1 MSAETNEIYQFERN
15 LFRKGI
21 SLIVYTKY
29 GLSAVFLLGVAANYA
44 TKSFIPN
51 FIGSLVFLLNGI
63 IPGLYL
69 RKGKEITKTWANTII
84 FIDLL
89 IIVSFFYLDIYNN
102 STKGDASNTLS
113 TGIFYIIFVFIAIY
127 SSFLFETKL
136 VLSVGLIATC
146 LYLGGIFLSLKL
158 GSVTVPKPY
167 PDMLRANHIIVTTEV
182 QKVIFYFG
190 AIFSL
195 RYVVA
200 LMREMQNDLKT
211 KLRETLEKQN
221 FITNKSVQLEKSA
234 NTLATSVETLQSMSD
249 ELHNQSQNQAASVEE
264 ISASVE
270 ELSSSA
276 ISSANLVEDQVARV
290 KIVDQNFLSLQNISV
305 NVKTKT
311 TQIAKDVSLSADFS
325 KKVKTSSEELN
336 SIYSELNQAFS
347 KVEEINQMMSEIAD
361 QTNLLALNASI
372 EAARAGEHGRGFA
385 VVAQEVAKLAE
396 RSQSNAGTIAKIVK
410 DAGLKINEGTR
421 YSKEVKSQVESQN
434 QELIRIEGEILGL
447 EGHVTDQENLNAKL
461 RVTFSELH
469 VLSEQIGV
477 IAQEQMSG
485 SKEIT
490 RAITTIDETTQ
501 KLADSVQLLYE
512 EINAIHTQAKHLTTN

>member
-1 MSAETNEIYQFERN
+1 MALETDEIQRFERT
-15 LFRKGI
+15 LFRKGV

-29 GLSAVFLLGVAANYA
+29 GLSIIFLLGVASNYA

-51 FIGSLVFLLNGI
+51 LIGSLVFLTNALV
-63 IPGLYL
+63 PGYL
-69 RKGKEITKTWANTII
+69 LKKEKEISKRMAASII

-89 IIVSFFYLDIYNN
+89 IILCFFYLDIYNN
-102 STKGDASNTLS
+102 YTKNDASNTLS
-113 TGIFYIIFVFIAIY
+113 SGIFYIIFIFIAIY

-136 VLSVGLIATC
+136 VMAVGLISTL
-146 LYLGGIFLSLKL
+146 LYLGGIYLTHKL
-158 GSVTVPKPY
+158 GAVFIPKPF
-167 PDMLRANHIIVTTEV
+167 PEMLRANHIIVTTEI
-182 QKVIFYFG
+182 QKIIFYFG
-190 AIFSL
+190 VIFSL
-195 RYVVA
+195 RFVVS
-200 LMREMQNDLKT
+200 LMREMQNDLKA
-211 KLRETLEKQN
+211 KLKESFQKQN
-221 FITNKSVQLEKSA
+221 FIENKSSQLEKSA
-234 NTLATSVETLQSMSD
+234 ITLALSVEKLQSMSD

-276 ISSANLVEDQVARV
+276 TSSANLVEDQVTRV
-290 KIVDQNFLSLQNISV
+290 KIVDQNFLSLQNLSES
-305 NVKTKT
+305 VKTKT
-311 TQIAKDVSLSADFS
+311 TQIAKDVSHSADFS
-325 KKVKTSSEELN
+325 KKVKISSEELN
-336 SIYSELNQAFS
+336 IIYSELNQAFS

-421 YSKEVKSQVESQN
+421 YSKEVKSQVENQN
-434 QELIRIEGEILGL
+434 SELLRIETEILSL
-447 EGHVTDQENLNAKL
+447 EGHVTEQEVLNQKL
-461 RVTFSELH
+461 RNTFSELH
-469 VLSEQIGV
+469 VLSEQIGI

-485 SKEIT
+485 SREIN
-490 RAITTIDETTQ
+490 RAITVIDETTQ

-512 EINAIHTQAKHLTTN
+512 EISEIHTQAKQLHHD

>member
-1 MSAETNEIYQFERN
+1 M
-15 LFRKGI
+15 
-21 SLIVYTKY
+21 
-29 GLSAVFLLGVAANYA
+29 
-44 TKSFIPN
+44 
-51 FIGSLVFLLNGI
+51 
-63 IPGLYL
+63 
-69 RKGKEITKTWANTII
+69 
-84 FIDLL
+84 
-89 IIVSFFYLDIYNN
+89 
-102 STKGDASNTLS
+102 
-113 TGIFYIIFVFIAIY
+113 
-127 SSFLFETKL
+127 
-136 VLSVGLIATC
+136 
-146 LYLGGIFLSLKL
+146 
-158 GSVTVPKPY
+158 
-167 PDMLRANHIIVTTEV
+167 
-182 QKVIFYFG
+182 
-190 AIFSL
+190 
-195 RYVVA
+195 
-200 LMREMQNDLKT
+200 
-211 KLRETLEKQN
+211 
-221 FITNKSVQLEKSA
+221 
-234 NTLATSVETLQSMSD
+234 ETLQSMSD

-290 KIVDQNFLSLQNISV
+290 KIVDQNFLSLQDISV
-305 NVKTKT
+305 SVKTKT

-336 SIYSELNQAFS
+336 GIYSELNQAFS

-447 EGHVTDQENLNAKL
+447 EGHVTEQEKLNAKL
-461 RVTFSELH
+461 RDTFSELH

-477 IAQEQMSG
+477 IAQEQMTG
-485 SKEIT
+485 SKEIN
-490 RAITTIDETTQ
+490 RAISTIDETTQ

-512 EINAIHTQAKHLTTN
+512 EISAIHTQAKQLTST

>member
-1 MSAETNEIYQFERN
+1 MSVETNEISRFERN
-15 LFRKGI
+15 LFRKGV

-29 GLSAVFLLGVAANYA
+29 GLSAVFLLGVAANFA

-51 FIGSLVFLLNGI
+51 FIGSLIYLLNGI
-63 IPGLYL
+63 IPGQFL
-69 RKGKEITKTWANTII
+69 RKGKEISKSWAFTII
-84 FIDLL
+84 FIDLVIL
-89 IIVSFFYLDIYNN
+89 VSFFYLDIYNN
-102 STKGDASNTLS
+102 SNKGDAAS
-113 TGIFYIIFVFIAIY
+113 TVNAGIFYIIFVFIAIY
-127 SSFLFETKL
+127 SSFLFESKL
-136 VLSVGLIATC
+136 VMIVGLISTG
-146 LYLGGIFLSLKL
+146 LYIGGIYLSAKL
-158 GSVTVPKPY
+158 GSALVAKPS
-167 PDMLRANHIIVTTEV
+167 PEMLRANNIIVATEV
-182 QKVIFYFG
+182 QKIIFYFG
-190 AIFSL
+190 VIFSL
-195 RYVVA
+195 RFVVS
-200 LMREMQNDLKT
+200 LIREMQSDLKS
-211 KLRETLEKQN
+211 KLQDSLEKQS
-221 FITNKSVQLEKSA
+221 FITNKSTQLEKSA
-234 NTLATSVETLQSMSD
+234 NTLATSVNTLQSMSD

-276 ISSANLVEDQVARV
+276 VSSANLVEDQVARV
-290 KIVDQNFLSLQNISV
+290 KIVDQDFLSLQNISES
-305 NVKTKT
+305 VKSKT
-311 TQIAKDVSLSADFS
+311 TQIANDVSLSADFS
-325 KKVKTSSEELN
+325 RKVKTSSEELN

-410 DAGLKINEGTR
+410 EAGLKINEGTR
-421 YSKEVKSQVESQN
+421 FSQEVKTQVESQN
-434 QELIRIEGEILGL
+434 QELLRIESEILSL
-447 EGHVTDQENLNAKL
+447 EGHVADQENLNTKL

-485 SKEIT
+485 SKEIN
-490 RAITTIDETTQ
+490 RAITVIDETTQ

-512 EINAIHTQAKHLTTN
+512 EINEIHSQSQQLTAT

>member
-1 MSAETNEIYQFERN
+1 MSAETNEISQFERS

-29 GLSAVFLLGVAANYA
+29 GLSAIFLLGVAANFA

-51 FIGSLVFLLNGI
+51 FIGSLIFLLNGL
-63 IPGLYL
+63 IPGYYL
-69 RKGKEITKTWANTII
+69 RKEKEITRAWAFTII

-89 IIVSFFYLDIYNN
+89 ILVSFFYLDIYNN
-102 STKGDASNTLS
+102 YTKGDASNTV
-113 TGIFYIIFVFIAIY
+113 TAGIFYIIFVFIAIY
-127 SSFLFETKL
+127 SSFLFESKL
-136 VLSVGLIATC
+136 VMIVGVISTC
-146 LYLGGIFLSLKL
+146 LYIGGIYLSAKL
-158 GSVTVPKPY
+158 GSALVAKPF
-167 PDMLRANHIIVTTEV
+167 PEMLRANNIIVATEV
-182 QKVIFYFG
+182 QKIIFYFG
-190 AIFSL
+190 VIFSL

-200 LMREMQNDLKT
+200 LIREMQSDLKT
-211 KLRETLEKQN
+211 KLKETLENQN
-221 FITNKSVQLEKSA
+221 FITEKSNQMGKSA
-234 NTLATSVETLQSMSD
+234 KTLATSVETLQSMSD

-276 ISSANLVEDQVARV
+276 TSSANLVEDQVARV
-290 KIVDQNFLSLQNISV
+290 KIVDQNFLSLQNISE
-305 NVKTKT
+305 NVKVKT

-336 SIYSELNQAFS
+336 SIYAELNQAFS

-410 DAGLKINEGTR
+410 EAGLKINEGTR
-421 YSKEVKSQVESQN
+421 YSKEVKTQVESQN
-434 QELIRIEGEILGL
+434 QELLRIENEILSL
-447 EGHVTDQENLNAKL
+447 EGHVSEQENLNTKL

-485 SKEIT
+485 SKEISH
-490 RAITTIDETTQ
+490 AITVIDETTQ
-501 KLADSVQLLYE
+501 KLADSVELLYE
-512 EINAIHTQAKHLTTN
+512 EINAIHTQSKQLTAT